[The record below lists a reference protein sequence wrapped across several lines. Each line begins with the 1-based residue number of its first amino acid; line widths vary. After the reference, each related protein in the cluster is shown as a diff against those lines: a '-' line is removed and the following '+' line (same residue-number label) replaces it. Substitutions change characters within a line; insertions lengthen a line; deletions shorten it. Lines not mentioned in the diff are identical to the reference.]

1 MWIKIKRSIGKMMN
15 RQMGAAWEHW
25 LGVVAVKNGQQDAM
39 AQAMHKLQNQ
49 KLHGRGFH
57 SSTFHLNIS
66 TIVDYRRP
74 LFGLT

>member
-49 KLHGRGFH
+49 KLHGG
-57 SSTFHLNIS
+57 
-66 TIVDYRRP
+66 
-74 LFGLT
+74 G